1 MNFLPVDYHKFLP
14 LSEDQPLIW
23 DCRTPGPSQPLVL
36 SAWWCSLV
44 EKCSF
49 FVLGFSAQA
58 LEVITFSL
66 PLPLAF
72 RGLSPSCL
80 HLHSLPPVGPPAIGP
95 DTTPPSSPS
104 TIAVRVY
111 SVLCETERVS
121 WMALCVAHLI
131 YLLICFKTSFIPM
144 FVLSGRHWTHSIYDT
159 DVGCVLMLITFK

>member
-80 HLHSLPPVGPPAIGP
+80 HLHSLPPASPCHRTRHNPALFSFHHCSQGLFSALWNRAGLM
-95 DTTPPSSPS
+95 DGFMCS
-104 TIAVRVY
+104 TSHLFTHLFQNFIYSYVR
-111 SVLCETERVS
+111 SVWQALDSQHIWHRCGLCPH
-121 WMALCVAHLI
+121 ADYI
-131 YLLICFKTSFIPM
+131 
-144 FVLSGRHWTHSIYDT
+144 
-159 DVGCVLMLITFK
+159 